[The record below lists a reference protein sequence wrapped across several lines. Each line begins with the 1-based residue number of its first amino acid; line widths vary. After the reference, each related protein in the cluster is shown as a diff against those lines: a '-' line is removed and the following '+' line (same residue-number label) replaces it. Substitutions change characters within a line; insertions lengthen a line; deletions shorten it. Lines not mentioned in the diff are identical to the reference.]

1 MKKVI
6 LFICLIVLLSV
17 GLLKSYVE
25 VTPVST
31 VSFKNNESLIYAVDS
46 LPSSIRASEF
56 LGRGQEDL
64 ICSIFS
70 GLIEL
75 NEKGEPIPDLAMGW
89 KISEDGLEYTF
100 KINEENKWSNGKEIV
115 AKDFQIFFR
124 DLLSP
129 DNEEY
134 SSDELDSIYGVKEY
148 REGKSDFSKVAINS
162 PDDYT
167 LTIRMN
173 NKDDELLKKLSKPIY
188 RLRDLSEPLD
198 NYEKGFSQIS
208 YTGPYTI
215 YDITG
220 NGFIHLKDNPY
231 NKSQLEIKD
240 VVLKEKEADEVELAA
255 FNLNKVDILK
265 NPPIIYSE
273 DLGLYK
279 DLSKFNNE
287 TLKMMLVNS
296 KDPELSQGI
305 ASIMNV
311 LINESNILKNNLGE
325 PYINLIDNKEKLS
338 LENRESIELNHRI
351 SDVEKNNYK
360 EIAKSNLKKCIDK
373 NEVLKIIIED
383 KEEDKILA
391 NELKSFLE
399 KEFDIKSIVKVYE
412 EEFDEVIKKGNFNIA
427 LVELDLNEGER
438 LLEESKEESIDV
450 ENEEKNLD
458 DNNTEEKAENEE
470 KEMFLKEDNLS
481 LISLYFKNDV
491 WCKSQKVNY
500 LFIDGNGNLIFKY
513 SS

>member
-6 LFICLIVLLSV
+6 LFICLIIFLGVGVLR
-17 GLLKSYVE
+17 SYVE

-31 VSFKNNESLIYAVDS
+31 VSFEHNESLIYAVES
-46 LPSSIRASEF
+46 LPDSISPSEF
-56 LGRGQEDL
+56 LSRGEEDL
-64 ICSIFS
+64 ISNIFS
-70 GLIEL
+70 GLVEV

-100 KINEENKWSNGKEIV
+100 KINEENKWSNGKEV
-115 AKDFQIFFR
+115 TAKDFQIFFR

-134 SSDELDSIYGVKEY
+134 SSSELDSIYGVKDY
-148 REGKSDFSKVAINS
+148 REGKTDFSKVAINS

-173 NKDDELLKKLSKPIY
+173 NSDDDLLKKLSKPIY
-188 RLRDLSEPLD
+188 RLRDLNEPLE
-198 NYEKGFSQIS
+198 NYWKDFSQIS
-208 YTGPYTI
+208 YTGPYLI
-215 YDITG
+215 YDITD

-240 VVLKEKEADEVELAA
+240 IVLKEKEADEVELAA

-273 DLGLYK
+273 DMGLYK

-287 TLKMMLVNS
+287 ILKVMMINS
-296 KDPELSQGI
+296 EKSELSQGI
-305 ASIMNV
+305 YSIMKV
-311 LINESNILKNNLGE
+311 LLSENNILKNNLGE
-325 PYINLIDNKEKLS
+325 PYVNLIDNEEQLS
-338 LENRESIELNHRI
+338 LKNKGNSDLNYTI
-351 SDVEKNNYK
+351 NDVEKSNYIERAK
-360 EIAKSNLKKCIDK
+360 EALKKSIDE
-373 NEVLKIIIED
+373 NEVLKIIIEN

-391 NELKSFLE
+391 NELKKNLE
-399 KEFDIKSIVKVYE
+399 KELSIKSMVKVYE
-412 EEFDEVIKKGNFNIA
+412 EGIDEVIKSGDFNIA
-427 LVELDLNEGER
+427 LVELNLSEDEN
-438 LLEESKEESIDV
+438 LLEENIDG
-450 ENEEKNLD
+450 ENEEKDLKD
-458 DNNTEEKAENEE
+458 STEEKVENKE
-470 KEMFLKEDNLS
+470 KEMILKEENVS

-491 WCKSQKVNY
+491 WCKSSKVNY
-500 LFIDGNGNLIFKY
+500 LFVDGNGNLIFKY